1 MHLRRS
7 RFTSIFVLPHDR
19 VLPHCA
25 QSPVEG
31 NAMQNTNRTA
41 AGVDHQ
47 SCAPGPLI
55 VGHHAYGIRLSNRGW
70 RICISRQ
77 RNGRSVWNRFRL
89 RLFPLVL
96 AMNAAT
102 ASLRA
107 RKPMDTQKH
116 AGLRDCALRVRENRE
131 HCQSR
136 ARCVG
141 SAE

>member
-1 MHLRRS
+1 MR
-7 RFTSIFVLPHDR
+7 
-19 VLPHCA
+19 
-25 QSPVEG
+25 
-31 NAMQNTNRTA
+31 NTNRTA

-47 SCAPGPLI
+47 SCAPGPPIL
-55 VGHHAYGIRLSNRGW
+55 GHHACGTCLSNRGW

-107 RKPMDTQKH
+107 RKPIDTQKH
-116 AGLRDCALRVRENRE
+116 AGLRDCVLRVRENRE

-136 ARCVG
+136 TWCVG